1 MKSYFLISLLII
13 SISGRGPIYMC
24 HDDPFID
31 EQCLKAESIGG
42 NNFVWLRKCKG
53 SKVCVRL
60 PYYGGITGSCIIKV
74 RSHYD
79 GESCANGN
87 KCTSGV
93 CDGTKCIG
101 KDQGLQ
107 CEPGLGQCKKGLLC
121 RKVSTT
127 SSIYTCE
134 APIQPW

>member
-1 MKSYFLISLLII
+1 MKKYILFSLFLLCTQ
-13 SISGRGPIYMC
+13 REEIYMC

-31 EQCLKAESIGG
+31 EQCMKKEKIGE
-42 NNFVWLRKCKG
+42 NTFIWLRKCKG
-53 SKVCVRL
+53 SKVCADL

-87 KCTSGV
+87 KCTSGN
-93 CDGTKCIG
+93 CDGSKCIG
-101 KDQGLQ
+101 KDEGIQ

-121 RKVSTT
+121 RKKTK
-127 SSIYTCE
+127 
-134 APIQPW
+134 